1 MNWNQND
8 LDIIQGKIGQLNDK
22 LRERYDIA
30 KELAERELEE
40 SQIANRA
47 EKEIKNAQ
55 DYFHI

>member
-40 SQIANRA
+40 SQITNRA